1 MLITEEMIGTAL
13 ISIITTSLV
22 GYAAFRTTLE
32 SRMKDLEH
40 EIELLKPIKNIILQK
55 GSEQVE
61 KVFREEEK

>member
-13 ISIITTSLV
+13 ISIIATSLV
-22 GYAAFRTTLE
+22 GYAAFRATLE